1 MICASRSAHNFS
13 VTDHVKPVGGMSVL
27 DDLQSRAAAN
37 PAHIV
42 LSEGSDQRI
51 VAAAVRAVDA
61 GLGRITLVGAAEA
74 VRAQLSNIGTLPSGV
89 LGIADPATSPLTV
102 QVAEEYFQLRK
113 HKGVSHD
120 VAAEQAQDP
129 LIFAAMMVRL
139 GHADGTV
146 GGAVSTTSDTVRAAL
161 QIIGKAPDAAL
172 VSSFFLMVLPVGH
185 PSGRGA
191 MIFSDCGLVI
201 DPDAESLAAIAAQSA
216 ASCRAL
222 IGDAPRIA
230 LLSFSTKGSARHTS
244 VTKVTNALQILRGR
258 HPDLSADGEL
268 QFDAAFVP
276 DVGTSKAKGSDVA
289 GHANV
294 MIFPTLDAGNIG
306 YKIAQRL
313 GGCTAIGPVLQG
325 LAKPAN
331 DLSRGC
337 TADDVLHMIA
347 VTALQAGACKESP

>member
-1 MICASRSAHNFS
+1 
-13 VTDHVKPVGGMSVL
+13 MSVL
-27 DDLQSRAAAN
+27 DNLQSRAAAN

-42 LSEGSDQRI
+42 LSEGSDPRI

-61 GLGRITLVGAAEA
+61 GLGRMTLVGETDA
-74 VRAQLSNIGTLPSGV
+74 VAAQLIAIGAAPSAA
-89 LGIADPATSPLTV
+89 LLIADPATSALTD
-102 QVAEEYFQLRK
+102 QAAEEYFQLRQ
-113 HKGVSHD
+113 HKGISQD
-120 VAAEQAQDP
+120 IAADQARDP
-129 LIFAAMMVRL
+129 LIFSAMMVRL

-146 GGAVSTTSDTVRAAL
+146 GGAVATTSDTVRAAL

-172 VSSFFLMVLPVGH
+172 VSSFFLMALPLGH
-185 PSGRGA
+185 PSGRSA

-201 DPDAESLAAIAAQSA
+201 DPDAEELAAIAAQSA
-216 ASCRAL
+216 ASCWAL
-222 IGDAPRIA
+222 MGETPRIA
-230 LLSFSTKGSARHTS
+230 MLSFSTKGSARHGA
-244 VTKVTNALQILRGR
+244 VTKVTDALDILHAR

-276 DVGTSKAKGSDVA
+276 DVGASKAKGSDVA
-289 GHANV
+289 GRANV
-294 MIFPTLDAGNIG
+294 MIFPNLDAGNIG
-306 YKIAQRL
+306 YKIAQRI

-347 VTALQAGACKESP
+347 VTALQAAARKEST